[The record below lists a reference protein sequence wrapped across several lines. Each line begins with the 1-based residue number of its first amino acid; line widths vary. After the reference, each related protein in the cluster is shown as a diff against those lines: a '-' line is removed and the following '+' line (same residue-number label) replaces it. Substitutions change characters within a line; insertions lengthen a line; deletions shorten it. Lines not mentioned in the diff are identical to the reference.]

1 MPIPLL
7 LFSDLRYAAS
17 IEGSP
22 PVVIDA
28 DQSPPQQGE
37 GCGYPFWARAGRS
50 QDALGGP
57 P

>member
-28 DQSPPQQGE
+28 EYLQRGNDI
-37 GCGYPFWARAGRS
+37 AG
-50 QDALGGP
+50 G
-57 P
+57 